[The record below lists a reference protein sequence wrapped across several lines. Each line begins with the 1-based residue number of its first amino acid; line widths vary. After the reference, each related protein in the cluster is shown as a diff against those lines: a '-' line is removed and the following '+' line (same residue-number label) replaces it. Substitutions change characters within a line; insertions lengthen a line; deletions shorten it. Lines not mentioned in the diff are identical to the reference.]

1 MARKKKQYDDDDG
14 RVISPMNVDGMP
26 WYVANRPH
34 LEQSSEKIEL
44 NKEEK
49 RAFAGGVF
57 KAVALIAGVYI
68 LAFLLF
74 ILFCTKVWFR

>member
-1 MARKKKQYDDDDG
+1 MAKRKKQYDDDDG

-26 WYVANRPH
+26 WYVANRPQV
-34 LEQSSEKIEL
+34 EESSDKLEL

-57 KAVALIAGVYI
+57 KAVALIAGVFI
-68 LAFLLF
+68 LAYLLF
-74 ILFCTKVWFR
+74 ILFCVHVWFR